1 MINLKAMIFVYFIA
15 NKIVWLKMSY
25 IKKKGTCRPYEYFDD
40 HL

>member
-25 IKKKGTCRPYEYFDD
+25 IKKGTCRPYEYFDD